1 MSTINAEFWEKI
13 KRAIVEQNQGN
24 QYLMTWLKPI
34 TFVELTGTLQ
44 VPKIILGVP
53 SVIHQYFAIE
63 NLNEQIHSEISTA
76 LKTPFEV
83 DIVIAKNPGS
93 QSDETLSVSEA
104 AVFEAREAPGTT
116 AVTPSPVSA
125 SSSIRPNVEVRT
137 RDSLNSSHTFSTFVV
152 GRNNEFAHA
161 ASYNIADNPGVEG
174 NNPLVICGPPG
185 MGKTHLLH
193 AVGNHIRQTQP
204 QFRLLYVH
212 GENFLNECVSAI
224 RRNETEKFRQK
235 YRDSADILLVDDVQF
250 IGKGERTSEEF

>member
-83 DIVIAKNPGS
+83 DIVIDRK
-93 QSDETLSVSEA
+93 SV
-104 AVFEAREAPGTT
+104 V
-116 AVTPSPVSA
+116 
-125 SSSIRPNVEVRT
+125 
-137 RDSLNSSHTFSTFVV
+137 
-152 GRNNEFAHA
+152 
-161 ASYNIADNPGVEG
+161 
-174 NNPLVICGPPG
+174 
-185 MGKTHLLH
+185 
-193 AVGNHIRQTQP
+193 
-204 QFRLLYVH
+204 
-212 GENFLNECVSAI
+212 
-224 RRNETEKFRQK
+224 
-235 YRDSADILLVDDVQF
+235 
-250 IGKGERTSEEF
+250 